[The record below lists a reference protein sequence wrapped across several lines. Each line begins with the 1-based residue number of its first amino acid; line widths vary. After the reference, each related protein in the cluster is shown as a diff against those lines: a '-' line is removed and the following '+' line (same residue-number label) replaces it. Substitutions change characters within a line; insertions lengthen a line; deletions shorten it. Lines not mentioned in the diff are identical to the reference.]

1 MVRLTETQ
9 RQIKEQLDAKYTLSA
24 GWFNVDESVVH
35 TTDPFGALT
44 RSCYVGFYPGETG
57 AVGSWGSSSRVT
69 ALRYNDGTT
78 EVSTASWSGVAQ
90 LIGATDYWVLV
101 APREGVFWAHGTT
114 MITRQMYRT
123 DKTWFLTTEYCNF
136 VKMID
141 AIAGLSVPEAVEGE
155 VAFLNGAN
163 GEWTNKDD
171 VRKGRKQK
179 RQARS
184 QPRRARPKRPRGT
197 IALSHCAQRYARA
210 IADPFNPACVGAC
223 VPVYPAPPSYK
234 VTAHQRILTV
244 TVGSGGVG
252 AFKFNPSPWNN
263 VACAAATTASF
274 DGTTLEDVVQNAE
287 WVTTPFSTL
296 PFSNQTAGVQAR
308 VVSASAK
315 VTYTGTALD
324 LSGMFVS
331 AVDPDHEKLANTLD
345 LTSMST
351 LPYARVENT
360 KRRMNN
366 LSPMF
371 GIKPHETDY
380 LTAMYPLSTYTG
392 STWLDGL
399 NQAPCGFLVSGVP
412 GTTFNVELIIHVEYV
427 GRPAVTGLTKS
438 HTDSRGF
445 EMVQQA
451 GAQLASHLASTAQ
464 AAWPTMRRL
473 LVEAGRDILS
483 TQLGVRLPAI
493 EL

>member
-1 MVRLTETQ
+1 MVKFTQ
-9 RQIKEQLDAKYTLSA
+9 TQIQIKSYFADSYFVNPHHRRLKDAVIY
-24 GWFNVDESVVH
+24 
-35 TTDPFGALT
+35 
-44 RSCYVGFYPGETG
+44 ETG
-57 AVGSWGSSSRVT
+57 LGPNWGQSFLGFFPPDPGCVPQRVPGQVSFLSVEPPMLVDV
-69 ALRYNDGTT
+69 ALNDLAPKIFSGDC
-78 EVSTASWSGVAQ
+78 VSVICPA
-90 LIGATDYWVLV
+90 
-101 APREGVFWAHGTT
+101 EGVFWAVGERALDRVARSSAGFTSRTT
-114 MITRQMYRT
+114 SVTCDYAQFETVIQMVVA
-123 DKTWFLTTEYCNF
+123 KGP
-136 VKMID
+136 VSG
-141 AIAGLSVPEAVEGE
+141 AGEI
-155 VAFLNGAN
+155 AFLSGSH
-163 GEWTNKDD
+163 GEWTMADD
-171 VRKGRKQK
+171 VRRAGNKKQK
-179 RQARS
+179 RRAN
-184 QPRRARPKRPRGT
+184 QPRRARPRRPRGA
-197 IALSHCAQRYARA
+197 IALSHCAQKYARA
-210 IADPFNPACVGAC
+210 IADPFNPASVGAC

-234 VTAHQRILTV
+234 VTSHQRVLTV
-244 TVGSGGVG
+244 TIGSAGVG
-252 AFKFNPSPWNN
+252 AFRFNPCPFNN
-263 VACAAATTASF
+263 MASAAVTTAAF
-274 DGTTLEDVVQNAE
+274 DGVTIEDYVTNAE
-287 WVTTPFSTL
+287 WSRVAFSTL
-296 PFSNQTAGVQAR
+296 PFSSADPVQCR

-331 AVDPDHEKLANTLD
+331 AVDPDHEAIRNTLNLTD
-345 LTSMST
+345 LST

-380 LTAMYPLSTYTG
+380 TSTRYPLSTYTG
-392 STWLDGL
+392 TDIDAGL
-399 NQAPCGFLVSGVP
+399 NAAPCCFLVSGVP

-473 LVEAGRDILS
+473 LAEAGRDLLAS
-483 TQLGVRLPAI
+483 QLGVRLPMI